1 MENPIKLKTLLLLLS
16 LLIFSGCSS
25 IKVQNQDSRD
35 YISQKRG
42 DILTTGKLSSMTV
55 NNLQLAGITAN
66 QCRFNNLPCIESL
79 MALDNSHEENQLA
92 ALAELWMQRAILLS
106 TDTELNE
113 YQRDIQLTAYL
124 EAVRFAY
131 GYLFLTQRTPHER
144 ALEDRQIQVR
154 DYYNFATQQITLSL
168 FNYYREQVTITNND
182 RFVFQVGDW
191 QISGQLDEIRL
202 AAGQRIP
209 DAMQAASSL
218 RFSGLRNQYIRQ
230 GLGAGLVAIV
240 NNPNPFTM
248 DPRPWSETAFSPLT
262 SLLLFQ
268 ETNLDDL
275 ITSQSIQLH
284 SFDPYQ
290 TDSFKLKDI
299 DLPLEADF
307 TSPYALWL
315 ANSKFSSQALLTLV
329 GLDTDLQ
336 EPHIFMMQP
345 YDPNRRIILML
356 HGLASSP
363 QAWVNLANELLGD
376 PTLRENYQ
384 IWQVYY
390 PTNVPLMFNRLAIQQ
405 AIEDAITYFDPN
417 QIFTASSDM
426 VIIGHSMGGV
436 LARLLVSESP
446 QANWENWLANYNL
459 NENQRLKAETEF
471 KNLFT
476 FKPTSQVGRAIFIS
490 APHQGTPVANY
501 QWVRW
506 LSRIIT
512 LPVTLIGKTAELIN
526 LVVKPGE
533 EADMMLS
540 RSLNSIDNLRDDN
553 PFLRM
558 TTQLQIKPG
567 LPYHSII
574 GQQDPLMPLVEST
587 DGLVP
592 YSSAYLAGAQS
603 EKVIIGGH
611 SIQETPEAII
621 EIRRILTEHIK
632 QSLRHN

>member
-1 MENPIKLKTLLLLLS
+1 
-16 LLIFSGCSS
+16 
-25 IKVQNQDSRD
+25 
-35 YISQKRG
+35 
-42 DILTTGKLSSMTV
+42 MTR
-55 NNLQLAGITAN
+55 NSLQLVGKTPN
-66 QCRFNNLPCIESL
+66 QCRYNNLPCIEAV
-79 MALDNSHEENQLA
+79 MALDNSRDENQLA
-92 ALAELWMQRAILLS
+92 ALSELWLQRAILLS
-106 TDTELNE
+106 AETELNE
-113 YQRDIQLTAYL
+113 YQRNIQLTAYL
-124 EAVRFAY
+124 EAVRFAF
-131 GYLFLTQRTPHER
+131 GYLFFTPRTPHER

-168 FNYYREQVTITNND
+168 FNHYRDSVTITEDD
-182 RFVFQVGDW
+182 RFVFNVRDW

-209 DAMQAASSL
+209 DAMQAASTL
-218 RFSGLRNQYIRQ
+218 RFSGLRNQYGRQ

-240 NNPNPFTM
+240 HNPTPFSM

-275 ITSQSIQLH
+275 ITSQSMQLR

-290 TDSFKLKDI
+290 ISRFNLME
-299 DLPLEADF
+299 LEVPLEADF

-329 GLDTDLQ
+329 GLDTNLQ

-345 YDPNRRIILML
+345 YDPNRKIIIML

-376 PTLRENYQ
+376 PALRENYQ

-390 PTNVPLMFNRLAIQQ
+390 PTNAPLMFNRLAIEQ

-417 QIFTASSDM
+417 QVFTASSDI

-446 QANWENWLANYNL
+446 EANWENWLANYNL

-476 FKPTSQVGRAIFIS
+476 FEPTPQLGRAIFIA
-490 APHQGTPVANY
+490 APHQGTPVASY

-506 LSRIIT
+506 LSQIIT

-526 LVVKPGE
+526 LVGKTGE
-533 EADMMLS
+533 DADVMLS

-574 GQQDPLMPLVEST
+574 GQQDALMPLVEST

-592 YSSAYLAGAQS
+592 YSSAHLAGAQS
-603 EKVIIGGH
+603 EKVITGGH
-611 SIQETPEAII
+611 SIQETPAAIV
-621 EIRRILTEHIK
+621 EIRRILTEHITNTTH
-632 QSLRHN
+632 SATTP